1 MPNNRR
7 LLVMLCSFSAL
18 IVCLAPFVGSYSAV
32 SGSPGSPG
40 SVPDAGQIIFWHLRL
55 PRVCL
60 AFLSGAALSLGGLVF
75 QALFRNQLATPFTLG
90 VSSGAAFGAA
100 LFFILGASFSAY
112 GFSGSAPC
120 ALIGA
125 LGTVALV
132 QALAQ
137 SGRAR
142 SQVAVLLAGVVISFF
157 FSSLIVFLQY
167 ISDFTGIVRMT
178 RWLMGGFEVVG
189 FDSPLKLFP
198 FALLGFVYVFA
209 KARELDL
216 IAVDDEIALSRGV
229 DVQKIQRNLYVITS
243 LMVAGVVSLCG
254 PIGFVDIIVPQ
265 ICRILVGSGHR
276 LLSVACVFFGGAF
289 MVACDT
295 AGRTI
300 IAPYEMPAGIITA
313 LLGGPFFLWLLLR
326 GNRLELT

>member
-1 MPNNRR
+1 MKDHRR
-7 LLVMLCSFSAL
+7 SLIAL
-18 IVCLAPFVGSYSAV
+18 GIISLFATLLAPFIGASSSVSSSAAEI
-32 SGSPGSPG
+32 PGM
-40 SVPDAGQIIFWHLRL
+40 AQIIFWQLRL

-100 LFFILGASFSAY
+100 LFYILGTSFAFA

-120 ALIGA
+120 ALVGA
-125 LGTVALV
+125 LGTIALV
-132 QALAQ
+132 QALAK
-137 SGRAR
+137 SGRVR
-142 SQVAVLLAGVVISFF
+142 SQVAVLLAGVVINFF

-189 FDSPLKLFP
+189 FDSALSLLP
-198 FALLGFVYVFA
+198 FVLLGFGFIFV
-209 KARELDL
+209 KSRDLDL

-229 DVQKIQRNLYVITS
+229 NVLGVQRNLYIVTS
-243 LMVAGVVSLCG
+243 IMVAGVVSLCG
-254 PIGFVDIIVPQ
+254 PIGFVDIVVPQ
-265 ICRILVGSGHR
+265 ICRMLVGSGHR
-276 LLSVACVFFGGAF
+276 LLTIACVFFGGAF

-326 GNRLELT
+326 SNRVEFRG